1 MTLLRSLVATALLSS
16 NIVYASNSCHGYP
29 LETISDPQV
38 AGWNSKKL
46 PQIKSM
52 YDNIGSAAL
61 MVVKGGKVILSHG
74 NIEKDYNVHSIRKS
88 FLTALIG
95 IAEDRQQIDLDKTM
109 ADFGIDD
116 KIPLSEIEKKAT
128 FRQLIKARSGIYHP
142 AAYETDAMAA
152 ARPKRHSH
160 KPGEFWY
167 YNNWD
172 FNVSG
177 RLYEMNTGKNIHIA
191 FGEEIAKPLCMQDF
205 DLSLMR
211 YHYEEQTLYPAY
223 PFRMTAR
230 DMALFGQLHL
240 QQGKWQGKQILPKSW
255 VDESMA
261 IYSKA
266 NDNGSGS
273 GYGYMWWI
281 TRVDNTPEYGTTI
294 PTGTYSAFGY
304 GGHKITVIPELDM
317 VVVNRMNTDLKDG
330 PRLSGD
336 KYDQLLRLII
346 SALN

>member
-1 MTLLRSLVATALLSS
+1 MALLRLFITATLISS
-16 NIVYASNSCHGYP
+16 STVYAGQTCNGYP
-29 LETISDPQV
+29 LESISDPV
-38 AGWNSKKL
+38 AAGWNTEKL
-46 PQIKSM
+46 KQVKTM
-52 YDNIGSAAL
+52 YDEIGSAAL
-61 MVVKGGKVILSHG
+61 MVLKNGKVILNHG
-74 NIEKDYNVHSIRKS
+74 NTDKDYNVHSIRKS

-95 IAEDRQQIDLDKTM
+95 IAADRQQIDLNKTM
-109 ADFGIDD
+109 AELGIDD
-116 KIPLSEIEKKAT
+116 KEPLSNIEKSAT
-128 FRQLIKARSGIYHP
+128 YRQLIQARSGVYHP
-142 AAYETDAMAA
+142 AAYETKAMAA

-160 KPGEFWY
+160 KPGDFWY

-177 RLYEMNTGKNIHIA
+177 RLYEMGTGKNIHIA
-191 FGEEIAKPLCMQDF
+191 FGEEIAAPLCMQDF

-240 QQGKWQGKQILPKSW
+240 QDGKWQGKQILPKGW
-255 VDESMA
+255 VEESTA
-261 IYSKA
+261 IYSQA

-281 TRVDNTPEYGTTI
+281 TRVDNTPEHNTTI

-304 GGHKITVIPELDM
+304 GGHKITVIPTLDM
-317 VVVNRMNTDLKDG
+317 VVVNRMDTDLKDG
-330 PRLSGD
+330 PRLSGK

-346 SALN
+346 AALN